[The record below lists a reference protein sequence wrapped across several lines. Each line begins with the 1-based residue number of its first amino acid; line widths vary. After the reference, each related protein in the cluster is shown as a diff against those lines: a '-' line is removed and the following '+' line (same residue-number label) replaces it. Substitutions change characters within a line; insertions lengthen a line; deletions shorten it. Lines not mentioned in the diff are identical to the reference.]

1 MRKTAERIAINTPI
15 QGTAAEIIKKAMIAL
30 EAAIKTQGLKSK
42 MIMQV
47 HDELVFEVY
56 KPELDQVKSLV
67 CREMEKA
74 IPLDVPIK
82 VDVGVGEN
90 WLEAH

>member
-1 MRKTAERIAINTPI
+1 MRKAAERIAINTPI

-47 HDELVFEVY
+47 HDELIFEVP
-56 KPELDQVKSLV
+56 PEEIDLIQQLVKEKMERVVSLSV
-67 CREMEKA
+67 
-74 IPLDVPIK
+74 PLTVKIK
-82 VDVGVGEN
+82 IGKN
-90 WLEAH
+90 WAEVS